1 MMTSMTR
8 LLLLALILFSSLAP
22 AQQGPAIGEDVSGM
36 IPGFAQRTGPKGL
49 FVLFVRSA
57 DW

>member
-1 MMTSMTR
+1 MTR
-8 LLLLALILFSSLAP
+8 TLLLALILLGVGWAD
-22 AQQGPAIGEDVSGM
+22 QGPAIGENVSAL
-36 IPGFAQRTGPKGL
+36 IPEFSQRTGPKGL